1 MSNRMKFFLIAGVV
15 LGIVVLLTGL
25 PAWVGVVIILAAIG
39 IPVAGYF
46 MLDPSQR
53 RKVRQEGRKRIG
65 R

>member
-1 MSNRMKFFLIAGVV
+1 MSNRMKFLIGGVV
-15 LGIVVLLTGL
+15 LGIVALLIL
-25 PAWVGVVIILAAIG
+25 PTWVGVLIILAAIG